1 MRGQLHCSD
10 ARNPRATAPHL
21 QWGHGRPRLLRSKR
35 QIPNRIYAG
44 AAALVAVVVVAVVV
58 LVVTAGGPTTK
69 FPFSSLG
76 GPGISGTSAAPVTA
90 GTSGEGTVA
99 SRSYLEL
106 AEAGIEQTS
115 EWWDGSADWFYDQLG
130 SNPNRAEVTL
140 WGSNGMFEALD
151 EIAIADPT
159 AKTKAAVETFAR
171 GEQRYWNPNLKPVPG
186 YSPQVGEQGSS
197 QPTWYDD
204 NAWIGIA
211 FLDAYRATG
220 NHTYVTDGER
230 AFAFI
235 AAAGWDARQ
244 GGGMWWS
251 TEHQWLSGE
260 ALAAASDLAAR
271 LYQTTNQAEYLTDAE
286 TYIGWANKNLL
297 RPQGVYLPVASTP
310 FPYLI
315 EPDSYV
321 NRGRTGAPGTQM
333 CMEGGG
339 TCKADSTEV
348 TPCKTGS
355 KRCKPGTL
363 VIVKCAVG
371 AKGCKPGSTISG
383 PAGAKGNCS
392 NGEKNCKPSQPTRGG
407 ASFNT
412 TGPGSGAATAGPA
425 AAADKQASAGPKR
438 VAMPHDGE
446 GAIVAAMTA
455 LCEAT
460 GKRSWCTEADQGAR
474 DDIKWLAPFA
484 DGPQYDS
491 VLIRGL
497 LALYSANHD
506 ARLYDFAVKLAGL
519 ITKHAQTSPNVYL
532 RGWDGRAVPSTP
544 YGSLRTDAGS
554 IGVFADLATVTPPSR
569 AAMRAADGAASGR
582 VPKGPA

>member
-1 MRGQLHCSD
+1 LR
-10 ARNPRATAPHL
+10 
-21 QWGHGRPRLLRSKR
+21 RSKH

-44 AAALVAVVVVAVVV
+44 AAALAAVVVVAVVV
-58 LVVTAGGPTTK
+58 LVVTASGPTSK

-76 GPGISGTSAAPVTA
+76 GPGISGTSTAPVIA
-90 GTSGEGTVA
+90 DFSGTSGEGTVA
-99 SRSYLEL
+99 SRSYLGL
-106 AEAGIEQTS
+106 AEAGIEKS
-115 EWWDGSADWFYDQLG
+115 SAWWDGSADWFDDQLG
-130 SNPNRAEVTL
+130 SHVQATL

-171 GEQRYWNPNLKPVPG
+171 GEQRFWNPNLKPVPG
-186 YSPQVGEQGSS
+186 YSPQVGEQSSS

-220 NHTYVTDGER
+220 KHTYVTDAER

-235 AAAGWDARQ
+235 AAGGWDTEQ

-251 TEHQWLSGE
+251 TGHQWLSGE

-297 RPQGVYLPVASTP
+297 TPQGVYLPVASAP

-321 NRGRTGAPGTQM
+321 NRGRTGPPQTQM
-333 CMEGGG
+333 CMEGSG
-339 TCKADSTEV
+339 TCNADSTEV

-355 KRCKPGTL
+355 KSCKPGTL
-363 VIVKCAVG
+363 VIVKCAAG

-383 PAGAKGNCS
+383 PARANGNCS
-392 NGEKNCKPSQPTRGG
+392 NGEKNCKPSQQPTRGG

-412 TGPGSGAATAGPA
+412 TAPGSGAATARPP
-425 AAADKQASAGPKR
+425 AAADKKASAGPKR

-460 GKRSWCTEADQGAR
+460 GKQPWCTEADQRAR

-491 VLIRGL
+491 VMIRGL
-497 LALYSANHD
+497 LALYSANRD

-532 RGWDGRAVPSTP
+532 RGWDGRALPSTP
-544 YGSLRTDAGS
+544 YGSLRSDAGS
-554 IGVFADLATVTPPSR
+554 ISVFADLATVKPPSR
-569 AAMRAADGAASGR
+569 AAIRAADGAASGR

>member
-1 MRGQLHCSD
+1 
-10 ARNPRATAPHL
+10 
-21 QWGHGRPRLLRSKR
+21 LLRSER
-35 QIPNRIYAG
+35 QISNRVYAG
-44 AAALVAVVVVAVVV
+44 VVALVGVVVVAVVV
-58 LVVTAGGPTTK
+58 LVVTAGGPATK

-76 GPGISGTSAAPVTA
+76 GPGISGTSTAPVTA
-90 GTSGEGTVA
+90 DSSGTSGERTVA

-106 AEAGIEQTS
+106 AEAGIERTS
-115 EWWDGSADWFYDQLG
+115 EWWDGSGDWFYDQLG
-130 SNPNRAEVTL
+130 SNPNRAQETL
-140 WGSNGMFEALD
+140 WGGNGMFEALD

-159 AKTKAAVETFAR
+159 AKTKTAVETFAR

-186 YSPQVGEQGSS
+186 YSPRLGQQSSS

-220 NHTYVTDGER
+220 NHTYVTDAER

-235 AAAGWDARQ
+235 AAGGWDAKQ

-286 TYIGWANKNLL
+286 TYIAWANKNLL
-297 RPQGVYLPVASTP
+297 SPQGVYLPVASAP
-310 FPYLI
+310 YPYLI

-321 NRGRTGAPGTQM
+321 NRGRTGAGIQLCPKGS
-333 CMEGGG
+333 G
-339 TCKADSTEV
+339 TCRPDSTEV
-348 TPCKTGS
+348 TQCKTGS
-355 KRCKPGTL
+355 KSC
-363 VIVKCAVG
+363 
-371 AKGCKPGSTISG
+371 
-383 PAGAKGNCS
+383 
-392 NGEKNCKPSQPTRGG
+392 EPTHLIRGG
-407 ASFNT
+407 ASLNT
-412 TGPGSGAATAGPA
+412 SAPGSGAATTGPT
-425 AAADKQASAGPKR
+425 AAADKKANAGPTH

-446 GAIVAAMTA
+446 GAMVAAMTV

-460 GKRSWCTEADQGAR
+460 GKQSWCSDADQRAQ

-497 LALYSANHD
+497 LALYSENHD
-506 ARLYDFAVKLAGL
+506 ARLYDFAVKLSGL

-532 RGWDGRAVPSTP
+532 TGWDGRAVPGTQS
-544 YGSLRTDAGS
+544 GLLRTDAGS
-554 IGVFADLATVTPPSR
+554 IGVFADLATVKPPSPE
-569 AAMRAADGAASGR
+569 AIRAADGAASGR
-582 VPKGPA
+582 VPNGPA

>member
-1 MRGQLHCSD
+1 V
-10 ARNPRATAPHL
+10 
-21 QWGHGRPRLLRSKR
+21 LRSNR
-35 QIPNRIYAG
+35 QISNRFYTG
-44 AAALVAVVVVAVVV
+44 AALVAVVVVV
-58 LVVTAGGPTTK
+58 LVVTAGASTAR

-76 GPGISGTSAAPVTA
+76 K
-90 GTSGEGTVA
+90 GTVP

-106 AEAGIEQTS
+106 AEAGIERTS
-115 EWWDGSADWFYDQLG
+115 LWWDGSADWFYDQLG
-130 SNPNRAEVTL
+130 SSTHRAQVTL
-140 WGSNGMFEALD
+140 WGGNGMFEALD

-186 YSPQVGEQGSS
+186 YSPKVGEQSSS

-211 FLDAYRATG
+211 FLDGYRATG
-220 NHTYVTDGER
+220 NRTYVTDAER

-235 AAAGWDARQ
+235 AAGGWDAKQ
-244 GGGMWWS
+244 SGGMWWS

-271 LYQTTNQAEYLTDAE
+271 LYQTTTQAEYLTDAE

-297 RPQGVYLPVASTP
+297 TPQGVYLPVASTP
-310 FPYLI
+310 FPFLI

-321 NRGRTGAPGTQM
+321 NRRAAGPTGTQL
-333 CMEGGG
+333 CPEASG

-348 TPCKTGS
+348 APCKAGS
-355 KRCKPGTL
+355 KSCKPGTL

-371 AKGCKPGSTISG
+371 AEGCQTGTMIRVPVR
-383 PAGAKGNCS
+383 ANRNCGKS
-392 NGEKNCKPSQPTRGG
+392 EKNCKSSQPTRGG
-407 ASFNT
+407 TSFNASA
-412 TGPGSGAATAGPA
+412 PGRGAATAGPT
-425 AAADKQASAGPKR
+425 AAADKKASVGPKR

-446 GAIVAAMTA
+446 GAMVAAMTA

-460 GKRSWCTEADQGAR
+460 GEQSWCSEADRRAR

-506 ARLYDFAVKLAGL
+506 ARLYDFAVKLSGL

-532 RGWDGRAVPSTP
+532 RGWDARAVPSTP
-544 YGSLRTDAGS
+544 YGSLRSDAGS
-554 IGVFADLATVTPPSR
+554 IGVFADLATVKPPSR
-569 AAMRAADGAASGR
+569 AAMRTADGAASGR
-582 VPKGPA
+582 VPEGPA

>member
-1 MRGQLHCSD
+1 M
-10 ARNPRATAPHL
+10 
-21 QWGHGRPRLLRSKR
+21 
-35 QIPNRIYAG
+35 
-44 AAALVAVVVVAVVV
+44 
-58 LVVTAGGPTTK
+58 
-69 FPFSSLG
+69 
-76 GPGISGTSAAPVTA
+76 SGTSAAGADLTRN
-90 GTSGEGTVA
+90 SGGGTVA
-99 SRSYLEL
+99 SRLYVGL
-106 AEAGIEQTS
+106 AEAGIEKTS
-115 EWWDGSADWFYDQLG
+115 EWWDRRADWFYDQVG
-130 SNPNRAEVTL
+130 SNPNRVQVTL
-140 WGSNGMFEALD
+140 WDSNGMFEALD

-159 AKTKAAVETFAR
+159 TKTKAAVETFAR
-171 GEQRYWNPNLKPVPG
+171 GEQRYWNPHLRPVPG
-186 YSPQVGEQGSS
+186 YSPKVGERGAS

-220 NHTYVTDGER
+220 NHTYVTDAER

-235 AAAGWDARQ
+235 AAGGWDAKQ

-271 LYQTTNQAEYLTDAE
+271 LYEATKHPEYLIDAE
-286 TYIGWANKNLL
+286 KYIAWANKNLL

-321 NRGRTGAPGTQM
+321 NRGRTGAPGKQM
-333 CMEGGG
+333 CMEGSGF
-339 TCKADSTEV
+339 CKADSTEV

-355 KRCKPGTL
+355 KSCKPGTL

-371 AKGCKPGSTISG
+371 AQGCKPGSTISG
-383 PAGAKGNCS
+383 PARANGNCS
-392 NGEKNCKPSQPTRGG
+392 NGDKNCKPSRLTRGG

-412 TGPGSGAATAGPA
+412 TGPGAGTAISAPA
-425 AAADKQASAGPKR
+425 IRADKQASAGPKR

-446 GAIVAAMTA
+446 GAMVAALTA

-460 GKRSWCTEADQGAR
+460 GMQSWCTEADNRAR

-491 VLIRGL
+491 VLIRGV
-497 LALYSANHD
+497 LALYSENHD
-506 ARLYDFAVKLAGL
+506 ARFYDFAAKLAGL
-519 ITKHAQTSPNVYL
+519 ITEHAQTSPNIYL

-544 YGSLRTDAGS
+544 YGSLLSDAGS
-554 IGVFADLATVTPPSR
+554 IGVFADLATVKAPPR
-569 AAMRAADGAASGR
+569 AAMRAANGAASGR

>member
-1 MRGQLHCSD
+1 LR
-10 ARNPRATAPHL
+10 
-21 QWGHGRPRLLRSKR
+21 RSKR

-44 AAALVAVVVVAVVV
+44 AAVVAVLVVGAVV
-58 LVVTAGGPTTK
+58 LVVTAGDPTTR

-76 GPGISGTSAAPVTA
+76 GPGVSGTSTAPVA
-90 GTSGEGTVA
+90 ADSFRASGQATVA

-106 AEAGIEQTS
+106 AKVGVEKTS
-115 EWWDGSADWFYDQLG
+115 EWWDGSSDWFYDQLG
-130 SNPNRAEVTL
+130 SDPNRAQVTL
-140 WGSNGMFEALD
+140 WGGNGMFQALD
-151 EIAIADPT
+151 EIAVADPT

-186 YSPQVGEQGSS
+186 YSPQLGQQSSS

-204 NAWIGIA
+204 NAWIGIG

-220 NHTYVTDGER
+220 YHAYRTDAER

-235 AAAGWDARQ
+235 ATGGWDAKQ

-271 LYQTTNQAEYLTDAE
+271 LYQTTNRAEYLTDAE
-286 TYIGWANKNLL
+286 MYIGWANKNLL
-297 RPQGVYLPVASTP
+297 TPHGVYLPVASTP

-321 NRGRTGAPGTQM
+321 HRPRTGGSGFQLCIEGSGP
-333 CMEGGG
+333 CMP
-339 TCKADSTEV
+339 DSIEV
-348 TPCKTGS
+348 TPCKTGA
-355 KRCKPGTL
+355 KNCKPGTL

-371 AKGCKPGSTISG
+371 AKRCKPAGTIGGFGRS
-383 PAGAKGNCS
+383 PRR
-392 NGEKNCKPSQPTRGG
+392 RGR
-407 ASFNT
+407 
-412 TGPGSGAATAGPA
+412 
-425 AAADKQASAGPKR
+425 QEGPKS

-446 GAIVAAMTA
+446 GAIVAAMAA

-460 GKRSWCTEADQGAR
+460 GKHSWCAEADQRAR

-491 VLIRGL
+491 ALIRGL
-497 LALYSANHD
+497 LALYSENHD

-532 RGWDGRAVPSTP
+532 HGWDGRAVPSTP
-544 YGSLRTDAGS
+544 QGSLRTDAGS
-554 IGVFADLATVTPPSR
+554 LGVFADLATVKPPSR
-569 AAMRAADGAASGR
+569 AAIRAADGAASGR

>member
-1 MRGQLHCSD
+1 M
-10 ARNPRATAPHL
+10 AA
-21 QWGHGRPRLLRSKR
+21 RLLRSKR
-35 QIPNRIYAG
+35 QIPKRIYTQ
-44 AAALVAVVVVAVVV
+44 AAALVAVVVVVVVV
-58 LVVTAGGPTTK
+58 LLVTAGGSTTK

-76 GPGISGTSAAPVTA
+76 DPEASGSSTAPVA
-90 GTSGEGTVA
+90 ADSSETSGARAVA

-106 AEAGIEQTS
+106 AEAGIEKTS
-115 EWWDGSADWFYDQLG
+115 EWWSGSADWFYKQLG
-130 SNPNRAEVTL
+130 SNPNRAQVTL

-171 GEQRYWNPNLKPVPG
+171 GEQRYWNPNLRPVPG
-186 YSPQVGEQGSS
+186 YSPQVGEQSSS

-220 NHTYVTDGER
+220 DHAYVANAER

-235 AAAGWDARQ
+235 AAGGWDAEQ

-271 LYQTTNQAEYLTDAE
+271 LYQTTKQAEYLTEAE
-286 TYIGWANKNLL
+286 TYIGWANKHLL
-297 RPQGVYLPVASTP
+297 TPQGVYLPVASTP
-310 FPYLI
+310 YPYLI

-321 NRGRTGAPGTQM
+321 NRGRTGGPWTYI

-339 TCKADSTEV
+339 TCKADATEV

-355 KRCKPGTL
+355 KSCKPGTL
-363 VIVKCAVG
+363 VIVKCPVG
-371 AKGCKPGSTISG
+371 AKGCELGSTIATRVSARG
-383 PAGAKGNCS
+383 NCAKG
-392 NGEKNCKPSQPTRGG
+392 EENCKPSQPTRDG
-407 ASFNT
+407 ASFNS
-412 TGPGSGAATAGPA
+412 TGPDSGMATAGPA
-425 AAADKQASAGPKR
+425 AADKEANAGPKQ

-446 GAIVAAMTA
+446 GAMVATMTA

-460 GKRSWCTEADQGAR
+460 GKQSWCTEADQRAR
-474 DDIKWLAPFA
+474 DDIEWLAPFA

-497 LALYSANHD
+497 LALYSENHD

-532 RGWDGRAVPSTP
+532 RGWDGRAVPNTP
-544 YGSLRTDAGS
+544 YRLLRTDAGS
-554 IGVFADLATVTPPSR
+554 IGVFADLATVKPPPP
-569 AAMRAADGAASGR
+569 AAMRGADGAASGR

>member
-1 MRGQLHCSD
+1 MRPGS
-10 ARNPRATAPHL
+10 
-21 QWGHGRPRLLRSKR
+21 LRSER
-35 QIPNRIYAG
+35 RTPERVYAG
-44 AAALVAVVVVAVVV
+44 AVALVVVVVVAVVV

-69 FPFSSLG
+69 FPFSSLA
-76 GPGISGTSAAPVTA
+76 GPGTSGASTAPVTA
-90 GTSGEGTVA
+90 DSSGTSGEGTVA

-106 AEAGIEQTS
+106 AEAGIEKTS
-115 EWWDGSADWFYDQLG
+115 QWWDGSADWFYDQLG
-130 SNPNRAEVTL
+130 SNSDRAQVTL

-151 EIAIADPT
+151 EIAIADST
-159 AKTKAAVETFAR
+159 AKNRAAVEAVAR

-186 YSPQVGEQGSS
+186 YSPQVGKRSSS

-220 NHTYVTDGER
+220 NHTYLTDAER

-235 AAAGWDARQ
+235 AAEGWDAKQ

-260 ALAAASDLAAR
+260 ALAGASDLAAR

-297 RPQGVYLPVASTP
+297 TPQGVYLPVASTP
-310 FPYLI
+310 YPYLI
-315 EPDSYV
+315 ESDSYV
-321 NRGRTGAPGTQM
+321 NRSPTSAPGTQI
-333 CMEGGG
+333 CPEGSG
-339 TCKADSTEV
+339 TCTADSSVV

-355 KRCKPGTL
+355 KSCKPGTL
-363 VIVKCAVG
+363 VIVKCAMG
-371 AKGCKPGSTISG
+371 AKGCKPGSTISA
-383 PAGAKGNCS
+383 PARANVNCS

-407 ASFNT
+407 TGFNT
-412 TGPGSGAATAGPA
+412 TKPGSGAATAGPA
-425 AAADKQASAGPKR
+425 AAADKKASAGPKR

-455 LCEAT
+455 LCQAT
-460 GKRSWCTEADQGAR
+460 RKQSWCTEADQRAR

-491 VLIRGL
+491 VMIRGL

-506 ARLYDFAVKLAGL
+506 ARLYDFAVKLATL

-554 IGVFADLATVTPPSR
+554 IGVFADLATVKPPSS

>member
-1 MRGQLHCSD
+1 VRD
-10 ARNPRATAPHL
+10 V
-21 QWGHGRPRLLRSKR
+21 RPRLLRSKR

-44 AAALVAVVVVAVVV
+44 SAALVAVVVVALIV

-69 FPFSSLG
+69 FPFSSVG
-76 GPGISGTSAAPVTA
+76 GPRISAPSTARVTA
-90 GTSGEGTVA
+90 DSPSASGEGTVA
-99 SRSYLEL
+99 SRTYLEL
-106 AEAGIEQTS
+106 AEAGIEKTS
-115 EWWDGSADWFYDQLG
+115 EWWDGSADWFYGQLG
-130 SNPNRAEVTL
+130 SNPNRAQVTL
-140 WGSNGMFEALD
+140 WGGNGMFEALD

-186 YSPQVGEQGSS
+186 YSPRVGERRSS

-204 NAWIGIA
+204 NAWIGVA
-211 FLDAYRATG
+211 FLNAYRATG
-220 NHTYVTDGER
+220 NHSYVIDAER

-235 AAAGWDARQ
+235 AAGGWDAKH

-251 TEHQWLSGE
+251 TAHQWLSGE

-271 LYQTTNQAEYLTDAE
+271 LYQTTHLAEYLTDAQ

-297 RPQGVYLPVASTP
+297 TPQGVYLPVASTP

-315 EPDSYV
+315 EPDSFV
-321 NRGRTGAPGTQM
+321 NRGPPGSHL
-333 CMEGGG
+333 CREGSG
-339 TCKADSTEV
+339 TCKPDSTEV
-348 TPCKTGS
+348 AECKPGS
-355 KRCKPGTL
+355 PRCKPGTL
-363 VIVKCAVG
+363 VIVKCAAG
-371 AKGCKPGSTISG
+371 AKGCKPGSAIGEATG
-383 PAGAKGNCS
+383 TNGN
-392 NGEKNCKPSQPTRGG
+392 
-407 ASFNT
+407 
-412 TGPGSGAATAGPA
+412 GSAI
-425 AAADKQASAGPKR
+425 KKAGPKS

-446 GAIVAAMTA
+446 GAMVAAMTA

-460 GKRSWCTEADQGAR
+460 GKQSWCTEADQRAR
-474 DDIKWLAPFA
+474 DEIKWLAPFA

-491 VLIRGL
+491 VLVRGL
-497 LALYSANHD
+497 LALYSENHD

-544 YGSLRTDAGS
+544 YGSLLSDAGS
-554 IGVFADLATVTPPSR
+554 IGVFADLATVKPPSP
-569 AAMRAADGAASGR
+569 AAMRAADGADSGR

>member
-1 MRGQLHCSD
+1 M
-10 ARNPRATAPHL
+10 P
-21 QWGHGRPRLLRSKR
+21 RSKR
-35 QIPNRIYAG
+35 QLPNRSYAG
-44 AAALVAVVVVAVVV
+44 VAALVGVIVVAVVV
-58 LVVTAGGPTTK
+58 LVVTAGGAKTD

-76 GPGISGTSAAPVTA
+76 GPGISGTATTPVTVDSS
-90 GTSGEGTVA
+90 GTSGKGTVG

-106 AEAGIEQTS
+106 AEAGIEKTS
-115 EWWDGSADWFYDQLG
+115 GWWDGAADWFYDQLG
-130 SNPNRAEVTL
+130 SNPNRAQVTL
-140 WGSNGMFEALD
+140 WGGNGMFEALD

-159 AKTKAAVETFAR
+159 AKTRAAVEMFAR
-171 GEQRYWNPNLKPVPG
+171 SEQRYWNPNLKPVPG
-186 YSPQVGEQGSS
+186 YSPKLDEQSSS

-220 NHTYVTDGER
+220 NYTYVSDAER

-235 AAAGWDARQ
+235 AAGGWDTKQ

-260 ALAAASDLAAR
+260 TLAAASDLAAR
-271 LYQTTNQAEYLTDAE
+271 LYQTTHHAEYLTDAE
-286 TYIGWANKNLL
+286 MYIGWANKHLL
-297 RPQGVYLPVASTP
+297 TPQGVYLPVASTP
-310 FPYLI
+310 YPYLI
-315 EPDSYV
+315 EPNSYV
-321 NRGRTGAPGTQM
+321 NRGRTGTPATQI
-333 CMEGGG
+333 CIEGS
-339 TCKADSTEV
+339 KACQPDSTEV
-348 TPCKTGS
+348 AACKTGS
-355 KRCKPGTL
+355 ESCKPGTL
-363 VIVKCAVG
+363 VIVKCAMG

-383 PAGAKGNCS
+383 PAGGNGACA
-392 NGEKNCKPSQPTRGG
+392 NGEKNCKPSQPTRAG

-412 TGPGSGAATAGPA
+412 TRPGSGAAKPNPTPA
-425 AAADKQASAGPKR
+425 ANKKASAGPKR

-455 LCEAT
+455 ICEAT
-460 GKRSWCTEADQGAR
+460 GKQSWCTEADQRAL
-474 DDIKWLAPFA
+474 DAIKWLAPFA

-497 LALYSANHD
+497 LALYSDNHD

-519 ITKHAQTSPNVYL
+519 ITKHAQTAPNVYL

-544 YGSLRTDAGS
+544 SGALRSDAGS
-554 IGVFADLATVTPPSR
+554 IGVFADLATVKPPSR
-569 AAMRAADGAASGR
+569 TATRAADGAASGR

>member
-1 MRGQLHCSD
+1 M
-10 ARNPRATAPHL
+10 
-21 QWGHGRPRLLRSKR
+21 
-35 QIPNRIYAG
+35 
-44 AAALVAVVVVAVVV
+44 VV
-58 LVVTAGGPTTK
+58 LVVTAGGSTTK

-76 GPGISGTSAAPVTA
+76 VRRSRGPPQTSRRLFRHPVR
-90 GTSGEGTVA
+90 GRA

-106 AEAGIEQTS
+106 AEAGIEKTS

-130 SNPNRAEVTL
+130 SNPNRAQVTL

-186 YSPQVGEQGSS
+186 YSPQVGEQSSS

-220 NHTYVTDGER
+220 NHTYVTDAER

-235 AAAGWDARQ
+235 AAGGWDAKQ

-297 RPQGVYLPVASTP
+297 TPQGVYLPVASTP

-321 NRGRTGAPGTQM
+321 NRSRTGAPGTQM
-333 CMEGGG
+333 CMEGSG

-355 KRCKPGTL
+355 KSCKPGTL

-371 AKGCKPGSTISG
+371 AKGCKPGSTISR
-383 PAGAKGNCS
+383 PAGATATAQRR
-392 NGEKNCKPSQPTRGG
+392 EELQAEPATRGG
-407 ASFNT
+407 ASVNT
-412 TGPGSGAATAGPA
+412 TGLAARGYGRPRR
-425 AAADKQASAGPKR
+425 ADKQASAGPKR

-446 GAIVAAMTA
+446 GAMVAAMTA

-460 GKRSWCTEADQGAR
+460 GKQSWCTEADQRAR

-497 LALYSANHD
+497 LALYSENHD

-544 YGSLRTDAGS
+544 YGSLRSDAGS
-554 IGVFADLATVTPPSR
+554 IGVFADLATVKPPSR

>member
-1 MRGQLHCSD
+1 LHS
-10 ARNPRATAPHL
+10 
-21 QWGHGRPRLLRSKR
+21 SKR
-35 QIPNRIYAG
+35 QIPNRVYAG
-44 AAALVAVVVVAVVV
+44 AVALVAVVVVAVVV

-69 FPFSSLG
+69 FPFASLG
-76 GPGISGTSAAPVTA
+76 GPGISGTSTAPVTSDSS

-106 AEAGIEQTS
+106 AEVGIERTS
-115 EWWDGSADWFYDQLG
+115 EWWHGSTDWFYDQLG
-130 SNPNRAEVTL
+130 SNPNRAQETL

-159 AKTKAAVETFAR
+159 AKTKAAVATFAR

-186 YSPQVGEQGSS
+186 YSPQVGQQSSS

-220 NHTYVTDGER
+220 NHTYVTDAEH

-235 AAAGWDARQ
+235 AAGGWDAKQ

-271 LYQTTNQAEYLTDAE
+271 LYQTTNQAEYLTHAE

-297 RPQGVYLPVASTP
+297 TPQGVYLPVASTP

-321 NRGRTGAPGTQM
+321 NRSRTGGPQM
-333 CMEGGG
+333 CVEGSG

-355 KRCKPGTL
+355 KSCKPGTL
-363 VIVKCAVG
+363 VIVKCAAE
-371 AKGCKPGSTISG
+371 AKGCKPGSTIRV
-383 PAGAKGNCS
+383 PAGANGNCS
-392 NGEKNCKPSQPTRGG
+392 NGEKNCKPSQLTRGG

-412 TGPGSGAATAGPA
+412 TEAGSGAATASPTTA
-425 AAADKQASAGPKR
+425 ANKKASPGR

-455 LCEAT
+455 LCEGT
-460 GKRSWCTEADQGAR
+460 GKQSWCRKADQRAR

-497 LALYSANHD
+497 LALYSENHD

-532 RGWDGRAVPSTP
+532 RGWDGRAVPSTA

-554 IGVFADLATVTPPSR
+554 IGVFADLATVKPPSR

-582 VPKGPA
+582 VPTGPA

>member
-1 MRGQLHCSD
+1 M
-10 ARNPRATAPHL
+10 
-21 QWGHGRPRLLRSKR
+21 
-35 QIPNRIYAG
+35 
-44 AAALVAVVVVAVVV
+44 
-58 LVVTAGGPTTK
+58 
-69 FPFSSLG
+69 
-76 GPGISGTSAAPVTA
+76 SGTSTAPVTA
-90 GTSGEGTVA
+90 DSSGPSNGGTVA

-106 AEAGIEQTS
+106 AEAGIEKTS
-115 EWWDGSADWFYDQLG
+115 EWWDGSGDWFYDQLG
-130 SNPNRAEVTL
+130 SNPKRAQVTL
-140 WGSNGMFEALD
+140 WSSNGMFEALD

-171 GEQRYWNPNLKPVPG
+171 GEQGYWNPNLKPVPG
-186 YSPQVGEQGSS
+186 YSPRVGERSSS

-220 NHTYVTDGER
+220 NHTYVTDAER

-235 AAAGWDARQ
+235 AAGGWDAKQ

-260 ALAAASDLAAR
+260 ALAAASDLAAQ
-271 LYQTTNQAEYLTDAE
+271 LYQTTHRAEYLTDAA

-321 NRGRTGAPGTQM
+321 NRGRTSGPGTQM
-333 CMEGGG
+333 CIEGHG

-348 TPCKTGS
+348 TPCKTGAKS
-355 KRCKPGTL
+355 CKPGTL

-371 AKGCKPGSTISG
+371 AKACKPGSAIATSVR
-383 PAGAKGNCS
+383 AGGNCAR
-392 NGEKNCKPSQPTRGG
+392 GEKNCKPGRLTGGG

-412 TGPGSGAATAGPA
+412 TGPGGGTATSGPAATA
-425 AAADKQASAGPKR
+425 DKKASTGPKR

-446 GAIVAAMTA
+446 GAMVAAMTA

-460 GKRSWCTEADQGAR
+460 DKQSWCSEADQRAR
-474 DDIKWLAPFA
+474 DVIKWLAPFA
-484 DGPQYDS
+484 DGSQYDS

-497 LALYSANHD
+497 LALYAENHD

-519 ITKHAQTSPNVYL
+519 ITKHAETSPNVYL

-544 YGSLRTDAGS
+544 YGSLQSDAGS
-554 IGVFADLATVTPPSR
+554 ISVFADLAAVKPPSR

-582 VPKGPA
+582 VPSGPA

>member
-1 MRGQLHCSD
+1 M
-10 ARNPRATAPHL
+10 
-21 QWGHGRPRLLRSKR
+21 RPRLLRSKR
-35 QIPNRIYAG
+35 QMPNRFYAG
-44 AAALVAVVVVAVVV
+44 AAALVAVVVLAVVV

-76 GPGISGTSAAPVTA
+76 GPGISGA
-90 GTSGEGTVA
+90 GTVP

-106 AEAGIEQTS
+106 AEAGTETTS
-115 EWWDGSADWFYDQLG
+115 QWWDGSADWFHDQLG
-130 SNPNRAEVTL
+130 SNPNRAQVTL

-186 YSPQVGEQGSS
+186 YSPLVGEQSSS
-197 QPTWYDD
+197 QATWYDD

-220 NHTYVTDGER
+220 NHTYVTDAER

-235 AAAGWDARQ
+235 AAGGWDAKQ

-260 ALAAASDLAAR
+260 ALAAASNLAAR

-297 RPQGVYLPVASTP
+297 RPQGVYVPVASTP

-321 NRGRTGAPGTQM
+321 NRRQTDAPGNQI
-333 CMEGGG
+333 CRKGGG
-339 TCKADSTEV
+339 TCKANSTEV
-348 TPCKTGS
+348 TPCQTGS
-355 KRCKPGTL
+355 KSCKPGR
-363 VIVKCAVG
+363 
-371 AKGCKPGSTISG
+371 
-383 PAGAKGNCS
+383 
-392 NGEKNCKPSQPTRGG
+392 PTRG
-407 ASFNT
+407 ATSFNT
-412 TGPGSGAATAGPA
+412 ARPGRGAATAAPA
-425 AAADKQASAGPKR
+425 AAADKQAGAGPKR

-460 GKRSWCTEADQGAR
+460 GRRSWCTEADQRAR

-484 DGPQYDS
+484 DGPQ
-491 VLIRGL
+491 
-497 LALYSANHD
+497 
-506 ARLYDFAVKLAGL
+506 
-519 ITKHAQTSPNVYL
+519 
-532 RGWDGRAVPSTP
+532 
-544 YGSLRTDAGS
+544 
-554 IGVFADLATVTPPSR
+554 
-569 AAMRAADGAASGR
+569 
-582 VPKGPA
+582 

>member
-1 MRGQLHCSD
+1 M
-10 ARNPRATAPHL
+10 
-21 QWGHGRPRLLRSKR
+21 PRLPRSKR

-44 AAALVAVVVVAVVV
+44 VAALIAVAVVAVVV
-58 LVVTAGGPTTK
+58 LVVTAGGSATK

-76 GPGISGTSAAPVTA
+76 GPSISGTSTAPVTTGSS
-90 GTSGEGTVA
+90 GTSGEGAVA

-106 AEAGIEQTS
+106 AEAGIQKTS
-115 EWWDGSADWFYDQLG
+115 EWWDGSGDWFYDQLG
-130 SNPNRAEVTL
+130 SKPNRPQVTL
-140 WGSNGMFEALD
+140 WDSNGMFEALD

-159 AKTKAAVETFAR
+159 AQTKTAVETFAR

-186 YSPQVGEQGSS
+186 YSPQVAEQSPS

-220 NHTYVTDGER
+220 RHTYLTDAER

-235 AAAGWDARQ
+235 AAGGWDVKQ

-271 LYQTTNQAEYLTDAE
+271 LYQTTNKAEYLTDAE

-297 RPQGVYLPVASTP
+297 SPQGVYLQVGSTP

-321 NRGRTGAPGTQM
+321 NRGRTGAPGPQL
-333 CMEGGG
+333 CLEGSG
-339 TCKADSTEV
+339 TCTPDSTEV

-355 KRCKPGTL
+355 KSCEPGTL
-363 VIVKCAVG
+363 VIVRCAVG
-371 AKGCKPGSTISG
+371 VKGCKPGTTING
-383 PAGAKGNCS
+383 RVGATRNCS
-392 NGEKNCKPSQPTRGG
+392 KGEKNCKPSRLTRGG
-407 ASFNT
+407 ASFKT
-412 TGPGSGAATAGPA
+412 TGPGGGAATAVPGPA
-425 AAADKQASAGPKR
+425 ADKKASAGPKR

-446 GAIVAAMTA
+446 GAMVAAMAT

-460 GKRSWCTEADQGAR
+460 GTQSWCTEADRRAR
-474 DDIKWLAPFA
+474 DEIKWLAPFA

-497 LALYSANHD
+497 LALYAENHD

-519 ITKHAQTSPNVYL
+519 ITKHAQTSASVYL

-544 YGSLRTDAGS
+544 YGSLRSDAGS
-554 IGVFADLATVTPPSR
+554 IGVFADLATVKPASR
-569 AAMRAADGAASGR
+569 AAMHAADGAASGR

>member
-1 MRGQLHCSD
+1 M
-10 ARNPRATAPHL
+10 
-21 QWGHGRPRLLRSKR
+21 RPRLLRSKP
-35 QIPNRIYAG
+35 QIPNRVYAR
-44 AAALVAVVVVAVVV
+44 AAALVAVVVVVVVV

-76 GPGISGTSAAPVTA
+76 GPGVSGSSTAPVAAGSSATSAGRAI
-90 GTSGEGTVA
+90 A
-99 SRSYLEL
+99 SRSYLAL
-106 AEAGIEQTS
+106 AEAGIEKTS
-115 EWWDGSADWFYDQLG
+115 EWWDGSADWFYEQLG
-130 SNPNRAEVTL
+130 SNANRAQATL
-140 WGSNGMFEALD
+140 WDSNGMFEALD

-186 YSPQVGEQGSS
+186 YSPKVGEQSSS
-197 QPTWYDD
+197 QATWYDD

-220 NHTYVTDGER
+220 DHADIASAER

-235 AAAGWDARQ
+235 AAGGWDAEQ

-260 ALAAASDLAAR
+260 ALAAASALAAR
-271 LYQTTNQAEYLTDAE
+271 LYQTTDQAEYLTDAE

-297 RPQGVYLPVASTP
+297 TPEGVYLRVASTP

-321 NRGRTGAPGTQM
+321 NRGGAGASGSL
-333 CMEGGG
+333 CMEGSG
-339 TCKADSTEV
+339 TCKADETEV
-348 TPCKTGS
+348 TPCTTGS
-355 KRCKPGTL
+355 KGCKPGTL

-371 AKGCKPGSTISG
+371 AEGCTPGSTITVSVDARG
-383 PAGAKGNCS
+383 SCAKG
-392 NGEKNCKPSQPTRGG
+392 EKSCKPSQSARS
-407 ASFNT
+407 ASVNT
-412 TGPGSGAATAGPA
+412 TGPGSGVANKKANAA
-425 AAADKQASAGPKR
+425 PKS

-446 GAIVAAMTA
+446 GAMVVAMTA

-460 GKRSWCTEADQGAR
+460 GKQSWCTEADQRAR

-497 LALYSANHD
+497 LALYSENHD
-506 ARLYDFAVKLAGL
+506 ARLYDFSVKLASL
-519 ITKHAQTSPNVYL
+519 ITKHAQTSANVYL
-532 RGWDGRAVPSTP
+532 RGWDGRAIPSTP
-544 YGSLRTDAGS
+544 NGALRSDAGS
-554 IGVFADLATVTPPSR
+554 ISVFADLATVKPPLR
-569 AAMRAADGAASGR
+569 AAMRAADGAASGI

>member
-1 MRGQLHCSD
+1 
-10 ARNPRATAPHL
+10 
-21 QWGHGRPRLLRSKR
+21 LLRSKH
-35 QIPNRIYAG
+35 QIPNRVYAG
-44 AAALVAVVVVAVVV
+44 GAALVAVVVVAVVV
-58 LVVTAGGPTTK
+58 LVVTAAGSTK

-76 GPGISGTSAAPVTA
+76 SSGISGTSTAPVTA
-90 GTSGEGTVA
+90 DPSGTSGERAVA
-99 SRSYLEL
+99 SRSYLKL
-106 AEAGIEQTS
+106 AEAGIEKTS
-115 EWWDGSADWFYDQLG
+115 EWWDGSAGWFYEQLG
-130 SNPNRAEVTL
+130 SNPKRAQVTL

-159 AKTKAAVETFAR
+159 AKTRAAVETFAR
-171 GEQRYWNPNLKPVPG
+171 GEQRYWNPNRKTVPG
-186 YSPQVGEQGSS
+186 YSPRVHEQSSS

-220 NHTYVTDGER
+220 NHTYVTDAER

-235 AAAGWDARQ
+235 AAGGWDAKH

-271 LYQTTNQAEYLTDAE
+271 LYQTTHRAEYLTDAE
-286 TYIGWANKNLL
+286 KYIGWANKNLL

-310 FPYLI
+310 FPYVI

-321 NRGRTGAPGTQM
+321 NRRQTGARGAQI
-333 CMEGGG
+333 CIEGSGACEAG
-339 TCKADSTEV
+339 STEV

-355 KRCKPGTL
+355 KTCKPGTL
-363 VIVKCAVG
+363 VIVKCG
-371 AKGCKPGSTISG
+371 AGARGCKLGSTISRPG
-383 PAGAKGNCS
+383 GANGKCAKGAMSCRQ
-392 NGEKNCKPSQPTRGG
+392 SQPTRGG

-412 TGPGSGAATAGPA
+412 TQPGSAAPSVGPA
-425 AAADKQASAGPKR
+425 AGAGKRASAGPKR

-446 GAIVAAMTA
+446 GAIVAAMTV
-455 LCEAT
+455 LCQAT
-460 GKRSWCTEADQGAR
+460 GKQTWCTEADQRAR
-474 DDIKWLAPFA
+474 DEIKWLAPFA

-497 LALYSANHD
+497 LALYSVNHD

-544 YGSLRTDAGS
+544 NGALRSDAGS
-554 IGVFADLATVTPPSR
+554 IGVFADLASVKPPSS

>member
-1 MRGQLHCSD
+1 
-10 ARNPRATAPHL
+10 
-21 QWGHGRPRLLRSKR
+21 LLRSKR
-35 QIPNRIYAG
+35 QIPNHVYAG
-44 AAALVAVVVVAVVV
+44 AVALFAVVVVGVVV
-58 LVVTAGGPTTK
+58 LVVTAGGRSTK
-69 FPFSSLG
+69 FPFSPLG
-76 GPGISGTSAAPVTA
+76 GPGISGISTAPVTDDSS
-90 GTSGEGTVA
+90 GPSGEGTVA
-99 SRSYLEL
+99 SRSYLQL
-106 AEAGIEQTS
+106 AEAGIEKTS
-115 EWWDGSADWFYDQLG
+115 EWWDGSAYWFYDQLG
-130 SNPNRAEVTL
+130 SNRKRAQVRL

-186 YSPQVGEQGSS
+186 YAPRVGERGSS

-204 NAWIGIA
+204 NAWVGIA

-220 NHTYVTDGER
+220 NHTYISDAER

-235 AAAGWDARQ
+235 AAGGWDAKQ

-260 ALAAASDLAAR
+260 ALAAASELAAR

-297 RPQGVYLPVASTP
+297 RPQGVYLQVASTP

-321 NRGRTGAPGTQM
+321 NRGRTGAPGTQI
-333 CMEGGG
+333 CMEGSGS
-339 TCKADSTEV
+339 CKADSTEV
-348 TPCKTGS
+348 TPCKAGS
-355 KRCKPGTL
+355 KSCKPGTL

-383 PAGAKGNCS
+383 PK
-392 NGEKNCKPSQPTRGG
+392 RGG
-407 ASFNT
+407 ASFT
-412 TGPGSGAATAGPA
+412 TKPGSGATTAGPG
-425 AAADKQASAGPKR
+425 AAADKKANAGPKR

-460 GKRSWCTEADQGAR
+460 GKESWCTEADERAR

-497 LALYSANHD
+497 LALYSENRD
-506 ARLYDFAVKLAGL
+506 ARLYDFAVKLDGL

-544 YGSLRTDAGS
+544 YGSLRSDTGS
-554 IGVFADLATVTPPSR
+554 IGVFADLATVKPPDG
-569 AAMRAADGAASGR
+569 AAMRLADGAASGR

>member
-1 MRGQLHCSD
+1 MLS
-10 ARNPRATAPHL
+10 
-21 QWGHGRPRLLRSKR
+21 SKR
-35 QIPNRIYAG
+35 PIPFRVYAG
-44 AAALVAVVVVAVVV
+44 AVALVAVVVVGVVV
-58 LVVTAGGPTTK
+58 LVVTGGGPTTK

-76 GPGISGTSAAPVTA
+76 GPRTSEISTAPVTA
-90 GTSGEGTVA
+90 DSSGPSGEGTVA
-99 SRSYLEL
+99 SRSYLEM
-106 AEAGIEQTS
+106 AEAGIETTS
-115 EWWDGSADWFYDQLG
+115 EWWDRSAYWFYDQLG
-130 SNPNRAEVTL
+130 SNPRRAQVTL

-171 GEQRYWNPNLKPVPG
+171 GERRYWNPNLKPVPG
-186 YSPQVGEQGSS
+186 YSPHVGERSSS

-220 NHTYVTDGER
+220 NHTYVTDAER

-235 AAAGWDARQ
+235 AAGGWDAKQ

-260 ALAAASDLAAR
+260 ALAAGSELAAR
-271 LYQTTNQAEYLTDAE
+271 LYRTTNQAQYLTDAE

-321 NRGRTGAPGTQM
+321 KRGGRGAPGTQM
-333 CMEGGG
+333 CTEGTG
-339 TCKADSTEV
+339 TCKPDSTEV

-355 KRCKPGTL
+355 KSCKPGTL
-363 VIVKCAVG
+363 VIVRCAIG

-383 PAGAKGNCS
+383 PGGANGNCA
-392 NGEKNCKPSQPTRGG
+392 NGEKNCKASQLTRGG
-407 ASFNT
+407 ASFNAT
-412 TGPGSGAATAGPA
+412 VPGSGAAAARPA
-425 AAADKQASAGPKR
+425 ATANKKASAGPKR

-460 GKRSWCTEADQGAR
+460 GKQSWCIEADQRAR
-474 DDIKWLAPFA
+474 DEIKWLAPFA

-497 LALYSANHD
+497 LALYSENHD
-506 ARLYDFAVKLAGL
+506 ARLYDFTVKLAGL
-519 ITKHAQTSPNVYL
+519 IAKHARTSPNVYL

-544 YGSLRTDAGS
+544 YGSLRSDAGS
-554 IGVFADLATVTPPSR
+554 IGVFADLATVRPPSG

>member
-1 MRGQLHCSD
+1 M
-10 ARNPRATAPHL
+10 
-21 QWGHGRPRLLRSKR
+21 RPRLLRSTR

-44 AAALVAVVVVAVVV
+44 AALVAVVVVAVVV
-58 LVVTAGGPTTK
+58 LVVTAGVPTTK
-69 FPFSSLG
+69 FPFSSFG
-76 GPGISGTSAAPVTA
+76 GAGVSGTSAAPVTA
-90 GTSGEGTVA
+90 DSSGASGEGTVA

-115 EWWDGSADWFYDQLG
+115 GWWDGSAGWFYDRLG
-130 SNPNRAEVTL
+130 SNPNRAQVTL
-140 WGSNGMFEALD
+140 WGSNGMFEAVD

-171 GEQRYWNPNLKPVPG
+171 GEQRYWNPNLEPVPG
-186 YSPQVGEQGSS
+186 YSPQVGEQSSS

-211 FLDAYRATG
+211 FLDAYRATA
-220 NHTYVTDGER
+220 NHTYVTDAER

-235 AAAGWDARQ
+235 AAGGWDAKQ

-297 RPQGVYLPVASTP
+297 TPQGVYLPVASTP

-321 NRGRTGAPGTQM
+321 DRGRTGAPGTQM
-333 CMEGGG
+333 CMEGSGI
-339 TCKADSTEV
+339 CKADSTEV
-348 TPCKTGS
+348 TPCQTGS
-355 KRCKPGTL
+355 ESCKPGTL
-363 VIVKCAVG
+363 VIVTCA
-371 AKGCKPGSTISG
+371 ARADGCKPGSTISG
-383 PAGAKGNCS
+383 PAAANGNCS
-392 NGEKNCKPSQPTRGG
+392 DGGKNCQPSQPTRGG
-407 ASFNT
+407 ASFNP
-412 TGPGSGAATAGPA
+412 TGPATGAATASPV
-425 AAADKQASAGPKR
+425 AAADTPASAGPKR

-455 LCEAT
+455 LCQAT
-460 GKRSWCTEADQGAR
+460 GQQSWCTEADQRAR
-474 DDIKWLAPFA
+474 NDITWLAPFA

-491 VLIRGL
+491 VLVRGL

-519 ITKHAQTSPNVYL
+519 ITKHAQTSPNVYP
-532 RGWDGRAVPSTP
+532 RGWDARAVPSTP
-544 YGSLRTDAGS
+544 FGSLRTDAGS
-554 IGVFADLATVTPPSR
+554 IGVFADLATLTPPSH

-582 VPKGPA
+582 VPNGPA

>member
-1 MRGQLHCSD
+1 M
-10 ARNPRATAPHL
+10 
-21 QWGHGRPRLLRSKR
+21 PRLLRSKG
-35 QIPNRIYAG
+35 QIPNRIYAA
-44 AAALVAVVVVAVVV
+44 AAALVAVVVLAVVV

-90 GTSGEGTVA
+90 DSSGTSGEGIVA
-99 SRSYLEL
+99 SRSYRAL
-106 AEAGIEQTS
+106 AEAGIEKTS

-130 SNPNRAEVTL
+130 SNPNRAQVTL

-186 YSPQVGEQGSS
+186 YSPQVGEQSSS

-220 NHTYVTDGER
+220 NHTYASDAER

-235 AAAGWDARQ
+235 AAGGWDAKQ

-297 RPQGVYLPVASTP
+297 TPQGVYLPVASTP

-321 NRGRTGAPGTQM
+321 NRGRTGAPGTRM
-333 CMEGGG
+333 CMEGSG

-348 TPCKTGS
+348 TACKTGS
-355 KRCKPGTL
+355 KSCKPGTR
-363 VIVKCAVG
+363 VIVKCAAG
-371 AKGCKPGSTISG
+371 AKGCKPGS
-383 PAGAKGNCS
+383 
-392 NGEKNCKPSQPTRGG
+392 GG

-412 TGPGSGAATAGPA
+412 TKPGNGAATAGPA
-425 AAADKQASAGPKR
+425 AAATKKAGAGPKR

-455 LCEAT
+455 MCEAT
-460 GKRSWCTEADQGAR
+460 GKQSWCTEADQRAR

-497 LALYSANHD
+497 LALYSENHD

-544 YGSLRTDAGS
+544 YGSLRSDAGS

>member
-1 MRGQLHCSD
+1 
-10 ARNPRATAPHL
+10 
-21 QWGHGRPRLLRSKR
+21 LLRSRR
-35 QIPNRIYAG
+35 QTPNRIYAG
-44 AAALVAVVVVAVVV
+44 AGALVAVVVVAVVV
-58 LVVTAGGPTTK
+58 LVVTAGGPTAK
-69 FPFSSLG
+69 FPFSSLAG
-76 GPGISGTSAAPVTA
+76 QGVSGTSTAAVTA
-90 GTSGEGTVA
+90 DPSGTSGGAAGA
-99 SRSYLEL
+99 SPSYLEL
-106 AEAGIEQTS
+106 AEAGIEKTS
-115 EWWDGSADWFYDQLG
+115 GWWNGSAGWFSDQLG
-130 SNPNRAEVTL
+130 SNPDRPQMTL
-140 WGSNGMFEALD
+140 WGGNGMFEALD
-151 EIAIADPT
+151 EIATADPT
-159 AKTKAAVETFAR
+159 AQTKAAVETFAR

-186 YSPQVGEQGSS
+186 YSPQVGEQGAS

-220 NHTYVTDGER
+220 NHGYVTDAER

-235 AAAGWDARQ
+235 ATGGWDATQ

-271 LYQTTNQAEYLTDAE
+271 LYETTHRADYLTDAG
-286 TYIGWANKNLL
+286 TYISWADTHLL
-297 RPQGVYLPVASTP
+297 TPQGVYLPVASTP
-310 FPYLI
+310 YPYLI

-321 NRGRTGAPGTQM
+321 NRGRTGAPSSRVCLKGSA
-333 CMEGGG
+333 
-339 TCKADSTEV
+339 TCRPDSTVV
-348 TPCKTGS
+348 TPCPTGS
-355 KRCKPGTL
+355 RSCKPRRPTL
-363 VIVKCAVG
+363 
-371 AKGCKPGSTISG
+371 
-383 PAGAKGNCS
+383 
-392 NGEKNCKPSQPTRGG
+392 GG
-407 ASFNT
+407 ASFTTNGPGSGAAT

-425 AAADKQASAGPKR
+425 GPAGAADKKARPGPKS

-460 GKRSWCTEADQGAR
+460 GKQSWCTEANQRAR
-474 DDIKWLAPFA
+474 ADIKWLAPFA

-497 LALYSANHD
+497 LALYSENHD

-544 YGSLRTDAGS
+544 YGSLRSDAGS
-554 IGVFADLATVTPPSR
+554 IGVFADLATVKPPPR
-569 AAMRAADGAASGR
+569 AAMLAAGGAVSGR
-582 VPKGPA
+582 VPRGPA

>member
-1 MRGQLHCSD
+1 LHS
-10 ARNPRATAPHL
+10 
-21 QWGHGRPRLLRSKR
+21 SKR
-35 QIPNRIYAG
+35 QIPNRVYAG
-44 AAALVAVVVVAVVV
+44 AVALVAVVVVAVVV

-69 FPFSSLG
+69 FPFASLG
-76 GPGISGTSAAPVTA
+76 GPGISGTSTAPVTA
-90 GTSGEGTVA
+90 DSSGTSGEGTVV
-99 SRSYLEL
+99 SQSYLEL
-106 AEAGIEQTS
+106 AEVGIEKTS
-115 EWWDGSADWFYDQLG
+115 EWWHGSTDWFYDQLG
-130 SNPNRAEVTL
+130 SNPNRAQVTL

-159 AKTKAAVETFAR
+159 AKTKAAVATFAR

-186 YSPQVGEQGSS
+186 YSPQVGQQSSS

-220 NHTYVTDGER
+220 NHTYVTDAEH

-235 AAAGWDARQ
+235 AAGGWDAKQ

-271 LYQTTNQAEYLTDAE
+271 LYQTTNQAEYLTHAE

-297 RPQGVYLPVASTP
+297 TPQGVYLPVASTP

-321 NRGRTGAPGTQM
+321 NRSRTGGPQM
-333 CMEGGG
+333 CVEGSG

-355 KRCKPGTL
+355 K
-363 VIVKCAVG
+363 
-371 AKGCKPGSTISG
+371 S
-383 PAGAKGNCS
+383 
-392 NGEKNCKPSQPTRGG
+392 CKPSQLMRGG

-412 TGPGSGAATAGPA
+412 TEPGHGAATASPT
-425 AAADKQASAGPKR
+425 AAADKKASAGPKR

-455 LCEAT
+455 LCEGT
-460 GKRSWCTEADQGAR
+460 GKQSWCRKADQRAR

-497 LALYSANHD
+497 LALYSENHD

-532 RGWDGRAVPSTP
+532 RGWDGRAVPNTQS
-544 YGSLRTDAGS
+544 GSLRTDAGS
-554 IGVFADLATVTPPSR
+554 IGVFADLATVKPPSR

-582 VPKGPA
+582 VPTGPA

>member
-1 MRGQLHCSD
+1 
-10 ARNPRATAPHL
+10 
-21 QWGHGRPRLLRSKR
+21 LLRSKR
-35 QIPNRIYAG
+35 EIPNRIYA
-44 AAALVAVVVVAVVV
+44 AAAAFVAVVVVAVVV

-76 GPGISGTSAAPVTA
+76 GSGISGASAAAVTVDSS
-90 GTSGEGTVA
+90 GTSVEGTVA

-106 AEAGIEQTS
+106 AEAGIGKTS
-115 EWWDGSADWFYDQLG
+115 KWWDGSAGWFYDQLG
-130 SNPNRAEVTL
+130 SNPNRPQVTL
-140 WGSNGMFEALD
+140 WGGNGMFEALD
-151 EIAIADPT
+151 EIALANPT

-171 GEQRYWNPNLKPVPG
+171 GEQQRYWNPNLKPVPG
-186 YSPQVGEQGSS
+186 YSPLVGQQSSS

-220 NHTYVTDGER
+220 NHTYLTDAER

-235 AAAGWDARQ
+235 AAGGWDAKQ

-271 LYQTTNQAEYLTDAE
+271 LYQTTHRAEYLTDAQ
-286 TYIGWANKNLL
+286 TYIGWANKHLL
-297 RPQGVYLPVASTP
+297 RPQGVYLSVASTP
-310 FPYLI
+310 YPYLI

-321 NRGRTGAPGTQM
+321 NRGRTGGPRFLLCT
-333 CMEGGG
+333 EGSG
-339 TCKADSTEV
+339 TCKSDSIEV
-348 TPCKTGS
+348 TPCRTGS
-355 KRCKPGTL
+355 KGCRPGTL
-363 VIVKCAVG
+363 VIVRCPVG
-371 AKGCKPGSTISG
+371 AKPRCKPGSTIGG
-383 PAGAKGNCS
+383 P
-392 NGEKNCKPSQPTRGG
+392 
-407 ASFNT
+407 
-412 TGPGSGAATAGPA
+412 PGSGAATTRPAGS
-425 AAADKQASAGPKR
+425 ADKKASTGPKS

-446 GAIVAAMTA
+446 GTIVAAMTA

-460 GKRSWCTEADQGAR
+460 GKQLWCTEADQRAR
-474 DDIKWLAPFA
+474 NDIKWLAPFA

-497 LALYSANHD
+497 LALYSENHD

-544 YGSLRTDAGS
+544 YGSLRSDAGS
-554 IGVFADLATVTPPSR
+554 IGVFADLATVKPPSLP
-569 AAMRAADGAASGR
+569 AIRAADGAASGR

>member
-1 MRGQLHCSD
+1 MR
-10 ARNPRATAPHL
+10 
-21 QWGHGRPRLLRSKR
+21 RSRR

-44 AAALVAVVVVAVVV
+44 AAALLAVVVVAVVV
-58 LVVTAGGPTTK
+58 LGVTASGRTTK
-69 FPFSSLG
+69 FPFSSLS

-90 GTSGEGTVA
+90 DSSGGGTVG
-99 SRSYLEL
+99 SRSYLAL
-106 AEAGIEQTS
+106 AEAGIEKTS
-115 EWWDGSADWFYDQLG
+115 KWWDGSAGWFHDQLG
-130 SNPNRAEVTL
+130 SSAPVTL

-159 AKTKAAVETFAR
+159 ARTKAAVERFAR
-171 GEQRYWNPNLKPVPG
+171 GEQRSYWNPNLKPVPG
-186 YSPQVGEQGSS
+186 YSPQAGEQSSS

-211 FLDAYRATG
+211 FLNAYRATG
-220 NHTYVTDGER
+220 NHAYLTDAER

-235 AAAGWDARQ
+235 AAGGWDAQQ

-260 ALAAASDLAAR
+260 ALAAASDLAAQ
-271 LYQTTNQAEYLTDAE
+271 LYQATRRGEYLTNAE

-321 NRGRTGAPGTQM
+321 NRHTGGPGFRLCT
-333 CMEGGG
+333 EGAGA
-339 TCKADSTEV
+339 CEPDAIEV

-355 KRCKPGTL
+355 KSCQPGTL
-363 VIVKCAVG
+363 VIVKCPTG
-371 AKGCKPGSTISG
+371 AKPRCQPGSTISG
-383 PAGAKGNCS
+383 P
-392 NGEKNCKPSQPTRGG
+392 
-407 ASFNT
+407 NT
-412 TGPGSGAATAGPA
+412 TGHSTGAATARPP
-425 AAADKQASAGPKR
+425 AAADKKKASTGPKQ

-446 GAIVAAMTA
+446 GTIVAAMAT

-460 GKRSWCTEADQGAR
+460 GKRSWCTEADQRAR
-474 DDIKWLAPFA
+474 NDIKWLAPFA

-491 VLIRGL
+491 VMIRGL
-497 LALYSANHD
+497 LALYSKNHD

-519 ITKHAQTSPNVYL
+519 ITRHAQTSPNVYL

-544 YGSLRTDAGS
+544 YGSLRSDAGS
-554 IGVFADLATVTPPSR
+554 IGVFADLATVKPPSR
-569 AAMRAADGAASGR
+569 AAIRAADGAASGR

>member
-1 MRGQLHCSD
+1 MRHS
-10 ARNPRATAPHL
+10 P
-21 QWGHGRPRLLRSKR
+21 
-35 QIPNRIYAG
+35 
-44 AAALVAVVVVAVVV
+44 AA
-58 LVVTAGGPTTK
+58 
-69 FPFSSLG
+69 SS
-76 GPGISGTSAAPVTA
+76 
-90 GTSGEGTVA
+90 
-99 SRSYLEL
+99 
-106 AEAGIEQTS
+106 
-115 EWWDGSADWFYDQLG
+115 
-130 SNPNRAEVTL
+130 
-140 WGSNGMFEALD
+140 
-151 EIAIADPT
+151 
-159 AKTKAAVETFAR
+159 
-171 GEQRYWNPNLKPVPG
+171 YWNPNLTPVPG
-186 YSPQVGEQGSS
+186 YSPQVGEQSSS

-211 FLDAYRATG
+211 FLDAYRAAG
-220 NHTYVTDGER
+220 NHSYVTDAER

-235 AAAGWDARQ
+235 AAGGWDAKQ

-260 ALAAASDLAAR
+260 ALAAAADLAAR
-271 LYQTTNQAEYLTDAE
+271 LYQTTRQAEYLTDAE

-297 RPQGVYLPVASTP
+297 GPQGVYLPVASTP

-321 NRGRTGAPGTQM
+321 NRGRTGAPRTQI
-333 CMEGGG
+333 CLEGSG

-348 TPCKTGS
+348 TPCTTGS
-355 KRCKPGTL
+355 KSCKPGTL

-371 AKGCKPGSTISG
+371 AKGCTPGSTING
-383 PAGAKGNCS
+383 PAVAHRDCS
-392 NGEKNCKPSQPTRGG
+392 NGEKNCRSRPTRGG
-407 ASFNT
+407 TGFSP
-412 TGPGSGAATAGPA
+412 TGPGSGAATVSPAG
-425 AAADKQASAGPKR
+425 AADKQASAGPQR

-460 GKRSWCTEADQGAR
+460 GKPSWCAEADQRAR
-474 DDIKWLAPFA
+474 DDITWLAPFA

-497 LALYSANHD
+497 LALYSVNHD

-519 ITKHAQTSPNVYL
+519 ITTHAQTSPNVYL

-554 IGVFADLATVTPPSR
+554 IGVFADLATVKPPSR
-569 AAMRAADGAASGR
+569 AAMRAADGPASGR
-582 VPKGPA
+582 VPNRPA